1 MWSIVNDVALV
12 FLLLT
17 LNIFH
22 TFFKC
27 FLLLLLILNKQMFVR
42 IFPLIVF
49 TVKFNCKSMVSTKRS
64 YLLKQTCNFHIE
76 VCLNMYDLL
85 LDNTCQ
91 MVNHV
96 FFHRKI
102 FSIVLSFS
110 KYKFICISTK
120 KYLKQ
125 CVQHSTFI
133 KMAGLASVSLDECL

>member
-1 MWSIVNDVALV
+1 MKYSQWRRSGVFTVNFEHISHLFLV
-12 FLLLT
+12 F
-17 LNIFH
+17 FVVVVD
-22 TFFKC
+22 FEQK
-27 FLLLLLILNKQMFVR
+27 MFVR

-76 VCLNMYDLL
+76 VCLSMHDLL

-91 MVNHV
+91 MINHV

-133 KMAGLASVSLDECL
+133 KMAGLASASLDECL

>member
-1 MWSIVNDVALV
+1 M
-12 FLLLT
+12 
-17 LNIFH
+17 
-22 TFFKC
+22 FFVVVVDFEQK
-27 FLLLLLILNKQMFVR
+27 MFVR

-64 YLLKQTCNFHIE
+64 YMLKQTCNFHIE
-76 VCLNMYDLL
+76 VCLSMYDLL

-102 FSIVLSFS
+102 FSIVLPFS